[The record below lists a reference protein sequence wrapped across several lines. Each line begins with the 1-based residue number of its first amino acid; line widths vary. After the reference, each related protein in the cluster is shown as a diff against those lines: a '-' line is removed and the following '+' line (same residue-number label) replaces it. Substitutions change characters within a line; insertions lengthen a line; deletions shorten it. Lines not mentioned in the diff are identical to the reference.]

1 MEWVK
6 NMGLKKSFFLL
17 SVFSMV
23 AALLVIGMVFLISNK
38 ITEDYP
44 TGGIVYMSDGIV
56 RELEQP
62 TREQMLVLEV
72 TGWIEVLSCVL
83 VPVGCVGIASLLFYR
98 YKLKKPIAVLQ
109 MGTERI
115 REHDLDF
122 EIPEVSGDELGQ
134 VCAAFETMRA
144 ELLQTNQELWRQA
157 EERKRLNA
165 AFSHDLRNPVT
176 VLKGTVK
183 LLKQGTADDHALERL
198 ETYVLRLERYVE
210 AMSSIQRLEQM
221 PVQKKE
227 VGLYTLRDEVEETAR
242 LLAPNVETQV
252 CVKDRVVEQVCVEDK
267 MAVYGDDGRLLCEA
281 DAEESCGGK
290 NERISEAGISEAGIL
305 ETGLSKAEISKAG
318 ILRDGFSKTD
328 AAGLVLDHGLF
339 LTVAENLIGNAAR
352 YAQSRIDIQLSIR
365 TDVQYFDSEME
376 EKRIVAD
383 EQGIYKTGT
392 KNQQFFVMTVTD
404 DGCGYP
410 AKLIK
415 DGPKPFGRMEEDA
428 LHFGMGLYT
437 SQMLCVK
444 HGGMLVLENDSINGG
459 ARATAVFVTGF

>member
-1 MEWVK
+1 MEWMK

-17 SVFSMV
+17 SALSMI
-23 AALLVIGMVFLISNK
+23 AALLMIGIIFIICAR
-38 ITEDYP
+38 ITANYP
-44 TGGIVYMSDGIV
+44 RGGITISSDGVV
-56 RELEQP
+56 RELDGP
-62 TREQMLVLEV
+62 TREQMFILEV
-72 TGWIEVLSCVL
+72 TGWIELFSCIL
-83 VPVGCVGIASLLFYR
+83 VPVGFVGIASLLFYR
-98 YKLKKPIAVLQ
+98 CKLKKPIAVLRI
-109 MGTERI
+109 GTERI
-115 REHDLDF
+115 REHDLAF

-144 ELLQTNQELWRQA
+144 ELLLTNQELWRQA

-183 LLKQGTADDHALERL
+183 LLRQGTADDHALERL

-210 AMSSIQRLEQM
+210 AMSNIQRLEQM

-227 VGLYTLRDEVEETAR
+227 MELCILRDEVEETAR

-252 CVKDRVVEQVCVEDK
+252 YVEDR
-267 MAVYGDDGRLLCEA
+267 AAAHGDDVRPLCEA
-281 DAEESCGGK
+281 DAEETRGGK
-290 NERISEAGISEAGIL
+290 KEQ
-305 ETGLSKAEISKAG
+305 ISKAG
-318 ILRDGFSKTD
+318 ISRTG
-328 AAGLVLDHGLF
+328 AASLVLDHGLF

-352 YAQSRIDIQLSIR
+352 YAQGRIDIQFSIR
-365 TDVQYFDSEME
+365 TDTQYLNGEMD
-376 EKRIVAD
+376 EKRNRAD
-383 EQGIYKTGT
+383 EQGVFKTGM

-415 DGPKPFGRMEEDA
+415 DGPRPFGRIEENA

-444 HGGMLVLENDSINGG
+444 HGGMLVLENDNGMNGG
-459 ARATAVFVTGF
+459 AKAKAVFETGF

>member
-1 MEWVK
+1 MEWMK

-17 SVFSMV
+17 SALSMI
-23 AALLVIGMVFLISNK
+23 AALLMIGIIFIICAK
-38 ITEDYP
+38 ITANYP
-44 TGGIVYMSDGIV
+44 RGGITISSDGVV
-56 RELEQP
+56 RELDGP
-62 TREQMLVLEV
+62 TREQMFILEV
-72 TGWIEVLSCVL
+72 TGWIELFSCIL

-98 YKLKKPIAVLQ
+98 CKLKKPIAVLR

-115 REHDLDF
+115 REHDLAF

-144 ELLQTNQELWRQA
+144 ELLQTNQKLWRQA

-183 LLKQGTADDHALERL
+183 LLRQGTADEHALERL

-210 AMSSIQRLEQM
+210 AMSGIQRLEQM

-227 VGLYTLRDEVEETAR
+227 MELCILRDEVEETAK
-242 LLAPNVETQV
+242 LLAPNVET
-252 CVKDRVVEQVCVEDK
+252 KVCVEDR
-267 MAVYGDDGRLLCEA
+267 AAHGDDGR
-281 DAEESCGGK
+281 
-290 NERISEAGISEAGIL
+290 
-305 ETGLSKAEISKAG
+305 TGTVDL
-318 ILRDGFSKTD
+318 F
-328 AAGLVLDHGLF
+328 LDHGLF
-339 LTVAENLIGNAAR
+339 LTVAENLIGNAVR
-352 YAQSRIDIQLSIR
+352 YAQSRIDIQLSLR
-365 TDVQYFDSEME
+365 TDMQYFDSEND
-376 EKRIVAD
+376 EKRVIAD
-383 EQGIYKTGT
+383 EQRIYKTGM

-415 DGPKPFGRMEEDA
+415 DGPRPFGRMEEDA

-444 HGGMLVLENDSINGG
+444 HGGMLVLENDNGINGG
-459 ARATAVFVTGF
+459 AKATAVFETGF

>member
-44 TGGIVYMSDGIV
+44 TGGIVYMPDGIV

-62 TREQMLVLEV
+62 TREQMLVLEI
-72 TGWIEVLSCVL
+72 TGWIEVFSCVL

-98 YKLKKPIAVLQ
+98 YKLKNPIAVLQ

-157 EERKRLNA
+157 EERKRLNT
-165 AFSHDLRNPVT
+165 AFSHDLRNPVM

-183 LLKQGTADDHALERL
+183 LLQQGTADEHALERL

-221 PVQKKE
+221 PVQKKKME
-227 VGLYTLRDEVEETAR
+227 LCILRDELEETAR

-252 CVKDRVVEQVCVEDK
+252 CVED
-267 MAVYGDDGRLLCEA
+267 MVTHGDDGGPLCES
-281 DAEESCGGK
+281 DAEETCSGK
-290 NERISEAGISEAGIL
+290 NEQI
-305 ETGLSKAEISKAG
+305 SKAGISKAG
-318 ILRDGFSKTD
+318 ILGAGISKTGISREGS
-328 AAGLVLDHGLF
+328 AGLVLDHGLF

-352 YAQSRIDIQLSIR
+352 YAQSRINIQLLIR
-365 TDVQYFDSEME
+365 TDMQYFDGEID
-376 EKRIVAD
+376 EKRNIAD
-383 EQGIYKTGT
+383 EQEVFKTGAN
-392 KNQQFFVMTVTD
+392 NQQFLVMTVMD

-415 DGPKPFGRMEEDA
+415 DGPRPFGRMEEDA

-444 HGGMLVLENDSINGG
+444 HGGMLTLENDSINGG
-459 ARATAVFVTGF
+459 AKATAVFETGF

>member
-44 TGGIVYMSDGIV
+44 TGGIVYMPDGIV

-62 TREQMLVLEV
+62 TREQMLVLEA
-72 TGWIEVLSCVL
+72 TGWIEVFSCVL

-98 YKLKKPIAVLQ
+98 YKLKNPIAVLQ

-157 EERKRLNA
+157 EERKRLNT

-183 LLKQGTADDHALERL
+183 LLRQGNADEHALERL

-227 VGLYTLRDEVEETAR
+227 VELCILRDELEETAR

-252 CVKDRVVEQVCVEDK
+252 CVED
-267 MAVYGDDGRLLCEA
+267 MVTHGDDGGPLCES
-281 DAEESCGGK
+281 DAEETCSGK
-290 NERISEAGISEAGIL
+290 NEQI
-305 ETGLSKAEISKAG
+305 SKAGISKAG
-318 ILRDGFSKTD
+318 ILGAGISKTGISREGS
-328 AAGLVLDHGLF
+328 AGLVLDHGLF

-352 YAQSRIDIQLSIR
+352 YAQSRINIQLLIR
-365 TDVQYFDSEME
+365 TDMQYFDGEID
-376 EKRIVAD
+376 EKRNIAD
-383 EQGIYKTGT
+383 EQEVFKTGAN
-392 KNQQFFVMTVTD
+392 NQQFLVMTVMD

-415 DGPKPFGRMEEDA
+415 DGPRPFGRMEEDA

-444 HGGMLVLENDSINGG
+444 HGGMLTLENDSINGG
-459 ARATAVFVTGF
+459 AKATAVFETGF